1 MNCLKKNTPA
11 RVFDSIPSQPPC
23 PDAVVTIG
31 SFDGV
36 HLGHHKIISTLKHTA
51 TQIGGEPVVLTFS
64 SHPRKVLYPDKPHPI
79 LTTPAEKI
87 ASLESLGIRNIIL
100 LNFTREIAS
109 MDALTFYNEI
119 LVKGI
124 GARHIVIGYDH
135 AFGRN
140 REGDVNFLL
149 RMSETSGIHVTR
161 VEEEHLNAKAV
172 SSTWVRSEIVAGNMH
187 MATRLLGREYTLSGI
202 VVKGAGR
209 GGRQLGFPTANIEV
223 DDPDKIIPADGVYA
237 VRVGLPDGSYH
248 QGMLNIGS
256 NPTFDAAHR
265 TIEVNIF
272 DLDRDLY
279 GSEITV
285 EFFHW
290 VRGEIKFGSA
300 QELVAQLEHDRENV
314 LRLLNQEG
322 SAALS

>member
-1 MNCLKKNTPA
+1 MNCLKKNTPG
-11 RVFDSIPSQPPC
+11 RVFDRIPSQPPC

-36 HLGHHKIISTLKHTA
+36 HLGHHKIISTLEHTA
-51 TQIGGEPVVLTFS
+51 TRIGGEPVVLTFS
-64 SHPRKVLYPDKPHPI
+64 SHPRKVLYPDKPHPV
-79 LTTPAEKI
+79 LTTPSEKVDG
-87 ASLESLGIRNIIL
+87 LESLGIRNIIL

-119 LVKGI
+119 LVRGL

-161 VEEEHLNAKAV
+161 VEEEHINAKAV
-172 SSTWVRSEIVAGNMH
+172 SSTWVRSEIVAGNIH
-187 MATRLLGREYTLSGI
+187 MANRLLGREYTLSGI

-237 VRVGLPDGSYH
+237 VLVSLPDGSHH
-248 QGMLNIGS
+248 QGMLNIGP
-256 NPTFDAAHR
+256 NPTFNETR
-265 TIEVNIF
+265 RSIEVNIF

-279 GSEITV
+279 GSGITV
-285 EFFHW
+285 KFCHW
-290 VRGEIKFGSA
+290 VRREMKFGSA
-300 QELVAQLEHDRENV
+300 QELIGQLEHDRESV
-314 LRLLNQEG
+314 LHLLNQGEPG
-322 SAALS
+322 SLT